1 MFSWGRA
8 EAPEEQRQPTRMLVK
23 LLRRQG
29 ILMPTPITLS
39 KESLKLK
46 ILIKGIV
53 TCSLPTGK
61 HVRVLCG
68 QSLHHAQLFAAPW
81 SVAHQAPLSMRFSRQ
96 EYWNIRI
103 LEWVAIFSSR
113 GSSQP
118 RDQAPAS
125 GIFYISRQVLYHWE
139 VLYLRRPQ
147 AGMARGTWWWT
158 SHSIYFRN
166 LKQNNF
172 WHTQHCKNEREWKLP
187 APFHRLF
194 SLTLGCF

>member
-1 MFSWGRA
+1 
-8 EAPEEQRQPTRMLVK
+8 
-23 LLRRQG
+23 
-29 ILMPTPITLS
+29 MPTPITLS

-61 HVRVLCG
+61 HVCVLCG

-125 GIFYISRQVLYHWE
+125 GIFYISRQVLYH
-139 VLYLRRPQ
+139 
-147 AGMARGTWWWT
+147 
-158 SHSIYFRN
+158 
-166 LKQNNF
+166 
-172 WHTQHCKNEREWKLP
+172 
-187 APFHRLF
+187 
-194 SLTLGCF
+194 